1 MTLMVIVGIAFLLF
15 CVVSVFIITALIQPP
30 TKAVE
35 YYLESRKGKSTG
47 PETPASGPA
56 SGKAVKGYVPV
67 AVDAQPSEGE
77 PADSHSK

>member
-35 YYLESRKGKSTG
+35 YYLESRKGKSAG
-47 PETPASGPA
+47 PEPTSTGQA

-67 AVDAQPSEGE
+67 TADAQSSEGE